1 MKIGTPSVQ
10 GFLDNGKLPCGD
22 DSSIGRTP
30 FIDSMEYLSD
40 FLAQAAYV
48 TNDATNLQSYS
59 ESTIKS
65 QGSYSLKGVAAI
77 TDSLNKT
84 LTRTFS

>member
-1 MKIGTPSVQ
+1 VSE
-10 GFLDNGKLPCGD
+10 
-22 DSSIGRTP
+22 
-30 FIDSMEYLSD
+30 IDYMEYAND
-40 FLAQAAYV
+40 AAAQAAYV
-48 TNDATNLQSYS
+48 TDCESGDSSLQSYS

-84 LTRTFS
+84 LTRTFV

>member
-1 MKIGTPSVQ
+1 MA
-10 GFLDNGKLPCGD
+10 
-22 DSSIGRTP
+22 
-30 FIDSMEYLSD
+30 FIDDMEYATD
-40 FLAQAAYV
+40 AVAQAAYV

-59 ESTIKS
+59 ESTIKT

-84 LTRTFS
+84 LTRTF